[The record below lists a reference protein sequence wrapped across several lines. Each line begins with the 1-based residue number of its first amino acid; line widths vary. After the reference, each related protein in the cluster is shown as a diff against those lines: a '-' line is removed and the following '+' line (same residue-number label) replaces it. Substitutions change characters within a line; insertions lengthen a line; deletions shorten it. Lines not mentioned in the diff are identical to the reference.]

1 MLLGSIL
8 SMISCVY
15 VDPMDVQYNGAQ
27 STAEFTYIK
36 RPAKFAI
43 GPGPVSYTHLV
54 RKEWR

>member
-1 MLLGSIL
+1 
-8 SMISCVY
+8 MIHTMTPVSYTHLVY

-43 GPGPVSYTHLV
+43 GINCFRNIFVNV
-54 RKEWR
+54 